1 MVEERFRDFLQNE
14 RFRDFLKQLC
24 SQYNYCI
31 HTYKYFP
38 CLLWVVTCAFFNT
51 VLREISTINI
61 DIYFPLYK
69 NLVGGEYIQRSI
81 LKLFI
86 VNCQLETFNDN
97 QKINAII
104 LFNIE
109 KSLAFK
115 YKNENNLFSPLTM
128 SLPVGLTVFI
138 TK

>member
-1 MVEERFRDFLQNE
+1 MRGNFPPENNDVCLPWLLSPYFFYDILV
-14 RFRDFLKQLC
+14 
-24 SQYNYCI
+24 
-31 HTYKYFP
+31 HTNIFPVYYGLYKRIY
-38 CLLWVVTCAFFNT
+38 NT
-51 VLREISTINI
+51 VFKEITTINI